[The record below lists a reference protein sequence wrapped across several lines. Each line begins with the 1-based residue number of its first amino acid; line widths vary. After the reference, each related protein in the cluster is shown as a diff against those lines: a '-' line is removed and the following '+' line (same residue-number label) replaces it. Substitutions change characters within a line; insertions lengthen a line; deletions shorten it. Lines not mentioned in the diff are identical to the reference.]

1 MFKTKEQIKQ
11 WLDENEVKNYTI
23 NKDLKVDI
31 EGSVDLSYKNL
42 KELPVQFG
50 KVGGYFSCSD
60 NQLKS
65 LKGAQT
71 DYILNI

>member
-1 MFKTKEQIKQ
+1 MFKTKKQIIQ
-11 WLDENEVKNYTI
+11 WLDEMSIKDYVI
-23 NKDLKVDI
+23 NKNLTVDV
-31 EGSVDLSYKNL
+31 EGNVDLLYKEL
-42 KELPVQFG
+42 KEFPVQFE
-50 KVGGYFSCSD
+50 KVGGYFFCSN

>member
-1 MFKTKEQIKQ
+1 MFKTKKQIKQ
-11 WLDENEVKNYTI
+11 WLDEMGVKDYTI
-23 NKDLKVDI
+23 NKNLIVDV
-31 EGSVDLSYKNL
+31 EGDVNLSYKNL

-50 KVGGYFSCSD
+50 KVKGNFFCSN

>member
-1 MFKTKEQIKQ
+1 MLKTKEQIKQ
-11 WLDENEVKNYTI
+11 WLDEMGVINYVI
-23 NKDLKVDI
+23 NKDLTVDVK
-31 EGSVDLSYKNL
+31 GDVNLSYKNL

-50 KVGGYFSCSD
+50 KVKGNFFCSN